1 MKKDNWFPKENDA
14 EDYSSS
20 LHQRT
25 EELYQV
31 PAAEPDENGII
42 ELAGLVLR
50 DIVVL
55 PRMVSPI
62 FIVPGSNLLAI
73 QEAQFNYETMV
84 ALVLRDPEVE
94 EPAPGDFLPVGV
106 EIAVGRLLTIPDGN
120 NSALIQGRRRL
131 EVIDYVQEE
140 PFFRVRAR
148 IIEENEET
156 GRKTEALMRTT
167 RDLFE
172 RCVQLDRSLPEEAH
186 LFSLNIHEPG
196 WLADMVATAI
206 SLPLPERQALLMLL
220 DPMERLKRVNWLL
233 AQELDV
239 LQLEDEIQNRV
250 QSEVDRSQR
259 EFYLREQM
267 KAIQTELGEGDIF
280 TREISD
286 LHDKITG
293 MDLPEEVKTVALK
306 EIERLSQMPS
316 MAPEVG
322 IIRTYLDWILELPW
336 ANETEDN
343 LDVIHAADV
352 LEQYHYGLG
361 KAKDR
366 ILEYIAVRSL
376 KPRKMR
382 QPILCFVGA
391 PGTGKTSLGRSIA
404 EALGRKF
411 VRVSLGGVRDEAE
424 IRGHRRTYI
433 GALPGRILQT
443 MRRAGSINPLFMLDE
458 IDKLGADFRG
468 DPSAALLEVLDPE
481 QNYAFSDHYL
491 ELAFDLSRVMFI
503 TTANNLGTIP
513 PALMDRMEIIE
524 FPGYIEE
531 EKLEI
536 ANRFLIP
543 RQLEE
548 SGLEEKEIDFQEQSI
563 RKIIREYTYE
573 AGVRNLEREIGRMS
587 RKIARL
593 KSEKKHFPTRLNQ
606 SHVEKFL
613 GPPQFFM
620 TEAEGEDEVGVATA
634 IAWTEN
640 GGEIMP
646 VEVLIM
652 EGKGNTQITGQIGDV
667 MQESAQAAL
676 SYLKSRSRDLDL
688 DPEIYERLDVHI
700 HIPEGAIPKDGPSAG
715 ITIATALISAFTER
729 GVSKDVC
736 MTGEIT
742 LRGKILPIGGVRE
755 KVLAAHR
762 AGLKTVLLPE
772 KNMKDLVDIPR
783 KVLQDL
789 QIKPVTHMDQV
800 LELALSPKENK
811 PKTSRRSP
819 VKVAK
824 EKAPSLKRAH
834 KASWKKKISLGD
846 TVAQANFFPTVRI
859 LDRDCVYWIYLFVGS
874 FLVFRNGFHWLI
886 FSIWMVRTPFLTC
899 ESIFSNSVSKVERAE
914 RI

>member
-1 MKKDNWFPKENDA
+1 MKKDNWIQKDRDNEEF
-14 EDYSSS
+14 SSA

-31 PAAEPDENGII
+31 PDAEPDEKGII
-42 ELAGLVLR
+42 ECSAMVMR
-50 DIVVL
+50 DIVVF

-62 FIVPGSNLLAI
+62 FITPGSNLLAI
-73 QEAQFNYETMV
+73 QEAQFNFESMI
-84 ALVLRDPEVE
+84 ALVVKDPDKD
-94 EPAPGDFLPVGV
+94 EPTAGDFLNIGV
-106 EIAVGRLLTIPDGN
+106 EIAVGRLLNIPDGN
-120 NSALIQGRRRL
+120 SSALIQGRRRV
-131 EVIDYVQEE
+131 EIVEIMQED
-140 PFFRVRAR
+140 PFYRVKAR
-148 IIEENEET
+148 IIEEPTEIE
-156 GRKTEALMRTT
+156 RQTEALMRTT

-172 RCVQLDRSLPEEAH
+172 RCVQLDRSLPDEAH
-186 LFSLNIHEPG
+186 LFSVNIHEPG

-206 SLPLPERQALLMLL
+206 SLPFYERQALLVLVN
-220 DPMERLKRVNWLL
+220 PVERLKRVNWLL

-280 TREISD
+280 TREIID
-286 LHDKITG
+286 LRERVIAAE
-293 MDLPEEVKTVALK
+293 LPDEVRATALK
-306 EIERLSQMPS
+306 EVDRLSQMPS

-336 ANETEDN
+336 SVESEDN
-343 LDVIHAADV
+343 LDVENAAKV
-352 LEQYHYGLG
+352 LEKYHYGLG

-376 KPRKMR
+376 KPKKAR

-443 MRRAGSINPLFMLDE
+443 MRRAGTQNPLFMLDE

-481 QNYAFSDHYL
+481 QNHAFSDHYL
-491 ELAFDLSRVMFI
+491 ELNFDLSKVMFI
-503 TTANNLGTIP
+503 TTANYLGYIP
-513 PALMDRMEIIE
+513 SALLDRMEIIE

-548 SGLEEKEIDFQEQSI
+548 SGLEPDEIIFQDQTI

-573 AGVRNLEREIGRMS
+573 AGVRNLEREIGRMC
-587 RKIARL
+587 RKVARV
-593 KSEKKHFPTRLNQ
+593 KSEKKQFPKHLVPK
-606 SHVEKFL
+606 SVERFL
-613 GPPQFFM
+613 GPPQYFQ
-620 TEAEGEDEVGVATA
+620 TLAEMEDEIGVATA
-634 IAWTEN
+634 LAWTES
-640 GGEIMP
+640 GGDIMP
-646 VEVLIM
+646 VEVLILD
-652 EGKGNTQITGQIGDV
+652 GKGNMQITGQIGDV
-667 MQESAQAAL
+667 MQESAQAGL
-676 SYLKSRSRDLDL
+676 SYLKSRAEAL
-688 DPEIYERLDVHI
+688 EIDSELFEQVDVHL
-700 HIPEGAIPKDGPSAG
+700 HIPEGSIPKDGPSAG

-729 GVSKDVC
+729 GVSKEVG

-742 LRGKILPIGGVRE
+742 LRGKVLPIGGVRE
-755 KVLAAHR
+755 KILAAHR
-762 AGLKTVLLPE
+762 AGLKTIILPE
-772 KNMKDLVDIPR
+772 RNMKDLVDIPR
-783 KVLQDL
+783 KVRQDL
-789 QIKPVTHMDQV
+789 KIVPVTHMDQV
-800 LELALSPKENK
+800 LELALKPAVEKQAISKHSKRRKKADTEPETSTATTKESKSK
-811 PKTSRRSP
+811 PESDE
-819 VKVAK
+819 
-824 EKAPSLKRAH
+824 EK
-834 KASWKKKISLGD
+834 
-846 TVAQANFFPTVRI
+846 
-859 LDRDCVYWIYLFVGS
+859 
-874 FLVFRNGFHWLI
+874 
-886 FSIWMVRTPFLTC
+886 
-899 ESIFSNSVSKVERAE
+899 
-914 RI
+914 

>member
-1 MKKDNWFPKENDA
+1 MKKDNWLPNDF
-14 EDYSSS
+14 EEFSSS

-31 PAAEPDENGII
+31 PDAEPDENGLI
-42 ELAGLVLR
+42 ECAALIMQDMV
-50 DIVVL
+50 IY

-62 FIVPGSNLLAI
+62 FIIPGSNLQAI
-73 QEAQFNYETMV
+73 EDAQFNFETMI
-84 ALVLRDPEVE
+84 ALVMNNPEIEDPKPE
-94 EPAPGDFLPVGV
+94 DFLPIGV
-106 EIAVGRLLTIPDGN
+106 EIAVGRLLNIPDGN
-120 NSALIQGRRRL
+120 NSALIQGRRR
-131 EVIDYVQEE
+131 VQIVEFVQTE
-140 PFFRVRAR
+140 PYYRVRAR
-148 IIEENEET
+148 PIVEPSKI
-156 GRKTEALMRTT
+156 GRQTEALMRTT

-206 SLPLPERQALLMLL
+206 SLPHNERQTLLLL
-220 DPMERLKRVNWLL
+220 VDPIERLKRVNWLL

-280 TREISD
+280 SREVTE
-286 LHDKITG
+286 LRDKILATA
-293 MDLPEEVKTVALK
+293 MPDEVRAAALK
-306 EIERLSQMPS
+306 EVDRLSQMPS
-316 MAPEVG
+316 MAAEVG

-336 ANETEDN
+336 VQETEDN
-343 LDVIHAADV
+343 LDVANAAKV
-352 LEQYHYGLG
+352 LEKHHYGLG

-376 KPRKMR
+376 KPKRLK

-433 GALPGRILQT
+433 GAMPGRILQT
-443 MRRAGSINPLFMLDE
+443 MRRAGTINPLFMLDE
-458 IDKLGADFRG
+458 IDKLGSDFRG

-491 ELAFDLSRVMFI
+491 ELPYDLSKVMFI
-503 TTANNLGTIP
+503 TTANTLATIP

-524 FPGYIEE
+524 FPSYIEE

-536 ANRFLIP
+536 AYRFLIP

-548 SGLEEKEIDFQEQSI
+548 SGLEEEDIKFQEKTL

-573 AGVRNLEREIGRMS
+573 AGVRNLEREIGRMC
-587 RKIARL
+587 RKLARL
-593 KSEKKHFPTRLNQ
+593 KSEGKVFPHRLQ
-606 SHVEKFL
+606 PELVEKFL

-620 TEAEGEDEVGVATA
+620 TEAEKKDEVGVATA

-646 VEVLIM
+646 VEVVIL
-652 EGKGNTQITGQIGDV
+652 EGKGNLQITGQVGEV

-676 SYLKSRSRDLDL
+676 SYLKSRARDLEI
-688 DPEIYERLDVHI
+688 DPEAFERLDIHI

-729 GVSKDVC
+729 GVSKDVG

-742 LRGKILPIGGVRE
+742 LRGRVLPVGGVRE

-762 AGLKTVLLPE
+762 AGLKVVILPE
-772 KNMKDLVDIPR
+772 RNLKDLIDLPK
-783 KVLQDL
+783 KVRQDL
-789 QIKPVTHMDQV
+789 QIKAVNHMDEV
-800 LELALSPKENK
+800 LDIALGPKLHKGAARGRKHSGKKSEK
-811 PKTSRRSP
+811 SEEAE
-819 VKVAK
+819 VK
-824 EKAPSLKRAH
+824 
-834 KASWKKKISLGD
+834 
-846 TVAQANFFPTVRI
+846 
-859 LDRDCVYWIYLFVGS
+859 
-874 FLVFRNGFHWLI
+874 
-886 FSIWMVRTPFLTC
+886 
-899 ESIFSNSVSKVERAE
+899 ERPAE
-914 RI
+914 